1 MNPKIRKALDFLQT
15 RFGIP
20 PDVFDEFELVDYG
33 DIWVMTPEAAK
44 FEIKAFAR
52 RGIRLVRVFKRGD
65 MKFTTAGM
73 QIFGKFATKNIV
85 YLTDR
90 QQLEAY
96 LRGED
101 IRVGQL
107 EGVEEGQV
115 IVKWN
120 DDVLGSAV
128 YRNGKLKNQLPKG
141 RRVLG
146 ARR

>member
-1 MNPKIRKALDFLQT
+1 
-15 RFGIP
+15 
-20 PDVFDEFELVDYG
+20 
-33 DIWVMTPEAAK
+33 
-44 FEIKAFAR
+44 
-52 RGIRLVRVFKRGD
+52 
-65 MKFTTAGM
+65 M

-85 YLTDR
+85 YVTNR

-101 IRVGQL
+101 LRVGQL